1 MVRISDRLKTV
12 AHMCDKGAVVADI
25 GTDHGYLPIELIKRG
40 DIKSVIATDIREK
53 PLASAEKNIKA
64 AGVGGIT
71 LRLCDGLEGIAQNE
85 VDTVITAGMGG
96 EVIASILARSP
107 LTTAAPAPLLI
118 LQPTTSPEFLR
129 RFLCEN
135 GFEILSD
142 TALCENAKLYSVIT
156 ARYTGERYSCSEE
169 FYYCGKVDP
178 QTADGAKYIEKQ
190 YLRLKKCADALEN
203 IPEKREEYKR
213 LAEISAALKKKLT
226 ENRNGI

>member
-1 MVRISDRLKTV
+1 MALSLRLTLISALV
-12 AHMCDKGAVVADI
+12 PPGARVCDI
-25 GTDHGYLPIELIKRG
+25 GTDHGYLPIELIKHG

-53 PLASAEKNIKA
+53 PLANAEKNIKA

-96 EVIASILARSP
+96 EVIASILTRSDLP
-107 LTTAAPAPLLI
+107 TAAPAPLLI
-118 LQPTTSPEFLR
+118 MQPTTSPEFLR

-156 ARYTGERYSCSEE
+156 ARYTGEKYSCGEE

-203 IPEKREEYKR
+203 IPEKLEEYTR
-213 LAEISAALKKKLT
+213 LAEISAALKRKLT

>member
-1 MVRISDRLKTV
+1 MALSLRLTLISALV
-12 AHMCDKGAVVADI
+12 PPGARVCDI

-40 DIKSVIATDIREK
+40 DIKSVIATDIRK
-53 PLASAEKNIKA
+53 MPLANAEKNIKS

-71 LRLCDGLEGIAQNE
+71 LRLCDGLESIAQNE

-96 EVIASILARSP
+96 EVIASILARSAIP
-107 LTTAAPAPLLI
+107 TASPAPLLI

-135 GFEILSD
+135 GFEIISD
-142 TALCENAKLYSVIT
+142 TAICENKKLYSVMT
-156 ARYTGERYSCSEE
+156 ARYTGEKYNFGEE
-169 FYYCGKVDP
+169 FYYCGRVDP

-190 YLRLKKCADALEN
+190 YSRLKKCADALEN
-203 IPEKREEYKR
+203 IPEKREEYTR

>member
-1 MVRISDRLKTV
+1 MALSLRLALISALV
-12 AHMCDKGAVVADI
+12 PPGARVCDI

-40 DIKSVIATDIREK
+40 DIKSVIATDIRK
-53 PLASAEKNIKA
+53 MPLASAEKNIKA

-71 LRLCDGLEGIAQNE
+71 LRLCNGLEGIAQNE

-96 EVIASILARSP
+96 EVIASILARSAIP
-107 LTTAAPAPLLI
+107 TASPAPLLI

-129 RFLCEN
+129 QFLCEN
-135 GFEILSD
+135 GFEIISD

-156 ARYTGERYSCSEE
+156 ARYTGERYNFGEE
-169 FYYCGKVDP
+169 FYYCGRVDP
-178 QTADGAKYIEKQ
+178 RTEDGAKYIEKQ
-190 YLRLKKCADALEN
+190 YSRLKKCADALEN
-203 IPEKREEYKR
+203 IPEKREEYTR